1 MKTALL
7 AGIAVL
13 LLVTGTAHAGPRPQ
27 VIPGKP
33 RIITRIITVLLSPP
47 PKYDKPYEGE
57 LEIVF
62 FSNKDDL
69 EGACKELRPGV
80 HACARRTLDN
90 KKCRIFAS
98 SEEFMKRKGRN
109 YPFMLRHELA
119 HCNGWK
125 HPEDTNGRKFNVGD
139 NWDEAEGA
147 KWVVASTKASMP
159 NLPASTKILPAFPP
173 VVCVTPEWKQEP
185 CAKRLEGAW
194 AYSRSFPTE
203 RVETTCPKVGEV
215 YEVAKVPPHCLV
227 RR

>member
-1 MKTALL
+1 MKKLFFTIALAFL
-7 AGIAVL
+7 VL
-13 LLVTGTAHAGPRPQ
+13 PAQARPQ
-27 VIPGKP
+27 AVVGKP
-33 RIITRIITVLLSPP
+33 KIITRTIWIKTGLMPP
-47 PKYDKPYEGE
+47 PKYDKPYEGD
-57 LEIVF
+57 LEIQF
-62 FSNKDDL
+62 FTNSEDIAVVCKDSHS
-69 EGACKELRPGV
+69 EA
-80 HACARRTLDN
+80 ACAAYANDLKT
-90 KKCRIFAS
+90 CRIHILTEDAL
-98 SEEFMKRKGRN
+98 KRKGFAYN
-109 YPFMLRHELA
+109 FALRHELA

-159 NLPASTKILPAFPP
+159 KLPASTKILPAFPP